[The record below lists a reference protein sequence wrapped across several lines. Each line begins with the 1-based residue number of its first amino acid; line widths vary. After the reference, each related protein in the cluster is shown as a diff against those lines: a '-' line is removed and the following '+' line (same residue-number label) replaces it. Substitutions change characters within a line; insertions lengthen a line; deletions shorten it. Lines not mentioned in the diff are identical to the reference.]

1 MAEKARILPIYPS
14 KPTGADLEAFRSA
27 KGKLSLDYMIQP
39 VRAVS
44 GSPFRIIAI
53 KEHPDFLC
61 DYAFVPEP
69 SVESITNA
77 MRWALGDEDDPR
89 ATTVLKSLK
98 KIFGDGVKEIV

>member
-27 KGKLSLDYMIQP
+27 KGKLSLDYLIQP

-53 KEHPDFLC
+53 KEHPDFIC

-69 SVESITNA
+69 SVESITSA
-77 MRWALGDEDDPR
+77 MRWALSDDDDPR
-89 ATTVLKSLK
+89 P
-98 KIFGDGVKEIV
+98 

>member
-1 MAEKARILPIYPS
+1 M
-14 KPTGADLEAFRSA
+14 
-27 KGKLSLDYMIQP
+27 
-39 VRAVS
+39 
-44 GSPFRIIAI
+44 
-53 KEHPDFLC
+53 
-61 DYAFVPEP
+61 PEP

>member
-27 KGKLSLDYMIQP
+27 KGKLSLDYLIQP

-53 KEHPDFLC
+53 KEHPDFIC

-69 SVESITNA
+69 SVESITSA
-77 MRWALGDEDDPR
+77 MRWALSDDDDPR
-89 ATTVLKSLK
+89 AITVLKGLK
-98 KIFGDGVKEIV
+98 KIFGEGVKELV